1 MNAEKRKL
9 CFLKNS
15 PKIKMSMICFR
26 NDQNDQDY
34 SNDDPYGLDYGWY

>member
-1 MNAEKRKL
+1 MNAEKR
-9 CFLKNS
+9 NS
-15 PKIKMSMICFR
+15 LLFQNSLNINTSMICFR